1 MQIPVIVFLCT
12 IQRMQEKFYTSTDAA
27 QITGCTPRQLQYWR
41 QKGVVV
47 PTVNTT
53 GTGRNVYYSV
63 ADLLELTA
71 MQYLLSTGLNFDIC
85 QGALDI
91 LKKLEPRF
99 FRETSS
105 YKPMKR
111 FMLVQRSLLNR
122 VELTEF
128 NEDKAI
134 EAIRSGRAVV
144 PFWTELVRDQLE
156 KRMQCFGEQLKL
168 FEDSDVPVAKEDN
181 KHLITSNLSNNE
193 LVLYSDCLDIKF

>member
-1 MQIPVIVFLCT
+1 
-12 IQRMQEKFYTSTDAA
+12 MQEKFYTSTDAA

-85 QGALDI
+85 QG
-91 LKKLEPRF
+91 
-99 FRETSS
+99 
-105 YKPMKR
+105 MKR
-111 FMLVQRSLLNR
+111 FMLLQRSLLNR

-156 KRMQCFGEQLKL
+156 ERMQCFGEQLKL